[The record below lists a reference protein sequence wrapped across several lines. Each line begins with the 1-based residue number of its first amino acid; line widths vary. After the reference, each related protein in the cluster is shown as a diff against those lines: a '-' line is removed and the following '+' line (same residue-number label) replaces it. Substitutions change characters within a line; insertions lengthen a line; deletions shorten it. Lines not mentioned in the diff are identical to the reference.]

1 MRLLKSKKVQ
11 SILIFLL
18 FTLFAIYS
26 NLPILQR
33 SLYTVGTDL
42 PFHINRIV
50 GLAEQLT
57 LGNFSP
63 NINTAFLD
71 GFGYP
76 VDLFYGNITILP
88 ASILVALGLNVI
100 TTLRI
105 FSIFVSFLTLYTMYF
120 ASKRITKNNVASII
134 SALLYLF
141 SNYRLRDYFY
151 RGGVGSWISFI
162 FIPLIFLGMYEVI
175 KGDFKKWYI
184 LVIGFIGVFLSHV
197 LSAVTVTL
205 VLIPFVLFNYK
216 AFLKNSKRF
225 TRLILSGISIL
236 MLTMY
241 YWLPLLEQMSSYEY
255 FGKNNPV
262 FNISTS
268 GNYPFFEIFSMSLNN
283 EIVIPYILS
292 ASLVIVIISRIFI
305 NKVKFDEIQLMEGEL
320 ALADM
325 LTLTSI
331 FLVFLSSS
339 NFPWVVFEKYLN
351 ILQFSHRFLPFV
363 ILFLSLS
370 GGIYF
375 YYYYSHSKNKFRFT
389 ILAFILLSLVPL
401 NQLIS
406 YKNNA
411 TFFNLQTYDI
421 GVGKEYLPIDTD
433 IEILKNSEKSPEIL
447 SGDAQIKKYKK
458 KGSEIV
464 VSISTNSDTVVQ
476 LPLIYYNGYSIQN
489 ELSEKII
496 PIPGDNHLITFKANK
511 SGIYTIKYTGTTI
524 KRVTSFVSLISL
536 LFFILFIGYSIFT
549 KSIKKK

>member
-1 MRLLKSKKVQ
+1 M
-11 SILIFLL
+11 
-18 FTLFAIYS
+18 
-26 NLPILQR
+26 
-33 SLYTVGTDL
+33 
-42 PFHINRIV
+42 
-50 GLAEQLT
+50 
-57 LGNFSP
+57 
-63 NINTAFLD
+63 
-71 GFGYP
+71 
-76 VDLFYGNITILP
+76 
-88 ASILVALGLNVI
+88 
-100 TTLRI
+100 
-105 FSIFVSFLTLYTMYF
+105 
-120 ASKRITKNNVASII
+120 
-134 SALLYLF
+134 
-141 SNYRLRDYFY
+141 
-151 RGGVGSWISFI
+151 
-162 FIPLIFLGMYEVI
+162 
-175 KGDFKKWYI
+175 
-184 LVIGFIGVFLSHV
+184 
-197 LSAVTVTL
+197 
-205 VLIPFVLFNYK
+205 
-216 AFLKNSKRF
+216 KNSKRF

-476 LPLIYYNGYSIQN
+476 LPLIYYNGYSIRN
-489 ELSEKII
+489 ELSEKIL
-496 PIPGDNHLITFKANK
+496 PIPGENHLITFKAKK

-524 KRVTSFVSLISL
+524 KRVTSIVSLISL
-536 LFFILFIGYSIFT
+536 LFFILFIVYSIFT
-549 KSIKKK
+549 PFRKKK